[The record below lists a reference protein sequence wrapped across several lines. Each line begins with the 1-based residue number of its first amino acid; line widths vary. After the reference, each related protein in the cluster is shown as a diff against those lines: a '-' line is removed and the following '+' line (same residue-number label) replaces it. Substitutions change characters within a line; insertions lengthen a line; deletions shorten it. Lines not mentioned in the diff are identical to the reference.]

1 MTYTEDSARASVA
14 PPNWSGSISNGGA
27 PVTDWSIS
35 ATDGLAPVPIA
46 TPTAAEAAVR
56 WRLGA
61 ATIDNLIVYVAYFVL
76 CGVLHWRVAS
86 LGHVWA
92 LVLGGVAYHFALESR
107 DGQTIGKRRYGI
119 RVVSLDGEAP
129 SARAVAIRSVLRLID
144 QLPVWYLSGLV
155 SMVRTGPDRRQRIG
169 DVAAG
174 TMVVATDR
182 RAAQKGTPGWYLPTA
197 TLVATAFSAL
207 SLFSVTQAG
216 SQPLNSTQQ
225 AQFIAGCQNNPGS
238 QFLDC
243 GCLLNRLEAAGY
255 VTPKALED
263 LIAQAEAVT
272 PEGSPNAARAALV
285 NAARPCRR

>member
-14 PPNWSGSISNGGA
+14 PPNWSGPISNGA
-27 PVTDWSIS
+27 FVTDWSVV
-35 ATDGLAPVPIA
+35 ATANPAPAPHVA
-46 TPTAAEAAVR
+46 ATAAEAAVR

-119 RVVSLDGEAP
+119 RVVSLAGEAP

-207 SLFSVTQAG
+207 SLFAVTQAG

-272 PEGSPNAARAALV
+272 PQGSPNAARAALV